1 MEMLNL
7 KSFKKISL
15 KKGTR
20 LNAVNITMETPTT
33 PTKDRLKKK
42 LKKKQLET
50 GIAVLDDEPEEQVD
64 IFKMI
69 SQVQA
74 ILKTNPE
81 LVNKVSNCVNSLMT
95 NPEIMQ
101 QLSSQ
106 IEKTVI
112 QETNLTSSSG
122 VSPEACSK

>member
-1 MEMLNL
+1 ME
-7 KSFKKISL
+7 S
-15 KKGTR
+15 
-20 LNAVNITMETPTT
+20 PTT

-112 QETNLTSSSG
+112 QETNLTSSSE

>member
-1 MEMLNL
+1 ME
-7 KSFKKISL
+7 S
-15 KKGTR
+15 
-20 LNAVNITMETPTT
+20 PTT

-101 QLSSQ
+101 QIIQSQ
-106 IEKTVI
+106 TL
-112 QETNLTSSSG
+112 ETS
-122 VSPEACSK
+122 VSNVDSDACSKES